1 MYCILRDAWFIPTIK
16 MRVSLQPRAIKNLDC
31 LCFGTVACAKMYETC
46 QRPPQPL
53 AANKNHC
60 YDSFRRLTSTK
71 WRNSCSASGQIR
83 VSPQFWTS
91 DEHEMTRR
99 LSPAVARRT
108 RPAPKKKTKRSSL
121 FSAAIFS
128 RHLAVVRAW
137 SAIEH
142 HPAVVRGW
150 WSAIERHL
158 LVAIYDNVLWK
169 NPFATLFSAAIFS
182 HHLAVVRPWSAIEHH
197 LAVVRGW
204 WSAIEHHLLVAIY
217 DNVLW
222 KNPLLRF
229 SQLPCSAIIL
239 LWSGV
244 GGHSYWTSSSC
255 GHLWQRSVKE
265 PFRAKTS
272 PWKARQMYFVC
283 TLA

>member
-108 RPAPKKKTKRSSL
+108 RPAPKKKQKG
-121 FSAAIFS
+121 AA
-128 RHLAVVRAW
+128 
-137 SAIEH
+137 
-142 HPAVVRGW
+142 
-150 WSAIERHL
+150 
-158 LVAIYDNVLWK
+158 
-169 NPFATLFSAAIFS
+169 
-182 HHLAVVRPWSAIEHH
+182 
-197 LAVVRGW
+197 
-204 WSAIEHHLLVAIY
+204 
-217 DNVLW
+217 
-222 KNPLLRF
+222 F
-229 SQLPCSAIIL
+229 SQLPSSAVILLWSGHGQPLNIIL

-244 GGHSYWTSSSC
+244 GGQLLNVIFLWPSTTTFFERTLCYAFLSCHLQPSSCCGKAMVSYWTSPCCGQGLVVSYWTSSSC
-255 GHLWQRSVKE
+255 GHLWQRSLKE
-265 PFRAKTS
+265 PFATLFSAAMFSHHLAVVRGWWPQLLNIIFLWPSMTAFCERTLSGKNKPVKS
-272 PWKARQMYFVC
+272 SANVFCMY
-283 TLA
+283 LA

>member
-1 MYCILRDAWFIPTIK
+1 MWNVSCKGLILLQGCIG
-16 MRVSLQPRAIKNLDC
+16 S
-31 LCFGTVACAKMYETC
+31 
-46 QRPPQPL
+46 
-53 AANKNHC
+53 
-60 YDSFRRLTSTK
+60 
-71 WRNSCSASGQIR
+71 SG
-83 VSPQFWTS
+83 FWTS

-108 RPAPKKKTKRSSL
+108 RPAPKKKNKKEQPFLSCHLQPSSCCGQGMVSHWTSSCCGQGLVVSYWTSSSCGHLRQRSL
-121 FSAAIFS
+121 K
-128 RHLAVVRAW
+128 
-137 SAIEH
+137 E
-142 HPAVVRGW
+142 
-150 WSAIERHL
+150 
-158 LVAIYDNVLWK
+158 
-169 NPFATLFSAAIFS
+169 PFATLFSAAIFS

-244 GGHSYWTSSSC
+244 GGQLLNILFLWPSMTAFCERTLSGKNKPVKSSANVFC
-255 GHLWQRSVKE
+255 
-265 PFRAKTS
+265 
-272 PWKARQMYFVC
+272 MY
-283 TLA
+283 LA